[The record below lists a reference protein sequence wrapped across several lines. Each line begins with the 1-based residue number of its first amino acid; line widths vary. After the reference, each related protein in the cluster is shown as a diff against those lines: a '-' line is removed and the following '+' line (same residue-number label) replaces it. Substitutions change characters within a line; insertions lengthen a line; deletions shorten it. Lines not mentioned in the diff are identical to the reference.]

1 MEFIYPLIV
10 VTTLGNMEEPMVT
23 SMPVTPFL
31 SEEQCEKRLM
41 TYLSEGFLMSMVN
54 GKLMVSRQ
62 TQNSHTHATCV
73 TMVKPE

>member
-1 MEFIYPLIV
+1 MGELIYALIM
-10 VTTLGNMEEPMVT
+10 VTTIGNMEPHIT
-23 SMPVTPFL
+23 AAPVTPFL

-54 GKLMVSRQ
+54 GKLIVSRQ

>member
-73 TMVKPE
+73 IMVKPE

>member
-54 GKLMVSRQ
+54 GKLMVGRQ
-62 TQNSHTHATCV
+62 TQNSHTMPPVLQC
-73 TMVKPE
+73 

>member
-54 GKLMVSRQ
+54 GKLIVSRQ
-62 TQNSHTHATCV
+62 TQNSLTHATCV